1 MKKNTINK
9 KKIGKYK
16 TGGTVSDMDKANAI
30 GQAAQFAG
38 TQLGQMFDG
47 LENGKQASV
56 GSTLTGLGGGAASGA
71 AIGTMLAPGIGTAIG
86 AGAGALI
93 GGIAGGMGSGGSVN
107 ELTGEYTMPSGI
119 AGMFGHSKGY
129 IRRKTNTIR
138 TGIQSEVDSNRLAAD
153 YYSENGYNMPT
164 MAAKGGIIPNT
175 LAYLDDGELIRT
187 PDGQIGAIPE
197 EGKPE
202 DSNLTNVPVG
212 TQVLS
217 DKLKVPGT
225 NKTFAEM
232 GKKLIN
238 KKGKG
243 KGIYAQNSQ
252 MLNDRNNQMKYNQL
266 LAMQENMKNSG
277 SQSKKGIIKA
287 AKGTPYI
294 DSIDQQE
301 LMRFKGITPYVE
313 TPTAT
318 TKVAGVIDI
327 PKIKIPEQYTTK
339 GHVSNVN
346 ANRQSQFNYFN
357 DLAGDISQLALPM
370 SKAFNKAKSDKVN
383 AYSYTPQFL
392 PTDYDINPQL
402 SEIDRSYAMS
412 RYNQANISPN
422 TGAGMAFGLQSAV
435 ARNNAMNNL
444 YSQKYNTQNQLRA
457 QNANIYNQWGNQY
470 ANAQHIASVEQAQN
484 DTAAKQYNNQALTE
498 LSTTLQSMRKDK
510 RLTKR
515 DQVMLEYMKDYLG
528 YGTKD
533 NTLTALINGFK

>member
-1 MKKNTINK
+1 MKK
-9 KKIGKYK
+9 KKITKRKGYSD
-16 TGGTVSDMDKANAI
+16 GTSLIEGWSGNT
-30 GQAAQFAG
+30 G
-38 TQLGQMFDG
+38 TQNAAGIAQGIGALGTMVD
-47 LENGKQASV
+47 NATSGKQVTAAGVTTGIAS
-56 GSTLTGLGGGAASGA
+56 GAASGA
-71 AIGTMLAPGIGTAIG
+71 AMGGLPGAIVG
-86 AGAGALI
+86 GAL
-93 GGIAGGMGSGGSVN
+93 GGITSGMGTGGSVN
-107 ELTGEYTMPSGI
+107 EQTGDVTGPSGI
-119 AGMFGHSKGY
+119 AGLFGHSKSY
-129 IRRKTNTIR
+129 LRNKEARIKN
-138 TGIQSEVDSNRLAAD
+138 GIQSRQNAQQIAAD
-153 YYSENGYNMPT
+153 YYMNNGYNETT
-164 MAAKGGIIPNT
+164 MAAKGGVIPNT

-287 AKGTPYI
+287 AKGT
-294 DSIDQQE
+294 
-301 LMRFKGITPYVE
+301 TYVE

-392 PTDYDINPQL
+392 STDYDINPQL

-484 DTAAKQYNNQALTE
+484 DAAAKQYNNQALTE

>member
-1 MKKNTINK
+1 MKK
-9 KKIGKYK
+9 KKITKKIKGYAK
-16 TGGTVSDMDKANAI
+16 GTSLIENWGTNSSADNAAGI
-30 GQAAQFAG
+30 AEGVGALGTMFSNATSGQKVTAAG
-38 TQLGQMFDG
+38 VISG
-47 LENGKQASV
+47 V
-56 GSTLTGLGGGAASGA
+56 ASGA
-71 AIGTMLAPGIGTAIG
+71 A
-86 AGAGALI
+86 AGASIGGPVGAIAGGAL
-93 GGIAGGMGSGGSVN
+93 GGITSGMGSGGSVN
-107 ELTGEYTMPSGI
+107 EQTGDVTEASGI
-119 AGMFGHSKGY
+119 AGLFGHSKTYLRNKEARVKNSILARQNAG
-129 IRRKTNTIR
+129 
-138 TGIQSEVDSNRLAAD
+138 QVAAD
-153 YYSENGYNMPT
+153 YYSQNGYNAT
-164 MAAKGGIIPNT
+164 TLAANGGIIPT
-175 LAYLDDGELIRT
+175 TKAKLSKGELLRDS
-187 PDGQIGAIPE
+187 DGIHEIP
-197 EGKPE
+197 GSNGYANGE
-202 DSNLTNVPVG
+202 DDVLAQVEVG
-212 TQVLS
+212 SQVLS
-217 DKLKVPGT
+217 NKLKVPGT

-294 DSIDQQE
+294 DSIDPQE

-327 PKIKIPEQYTTK
+327 SKIKIPEQYTTE
-339 GHVSNVN
+339 GYVSNVN
-346 ANRQSQFNYFN
+346 AKRQKKFNYFN

-392 PTDYDINPQL
+392 STNYDINPQL

-515 DQVMLEYMKDYLG
+515 GQVMLEYMKDYLG

-533 NTLTALINGFK
+533 NILTALINGFE